1 MKPQSKFFCLFFE
14 YNAIGITIFRNERVV
29 LTCAIE
35 ISADDFVGS
44 GGVDRG
50 LGAGTGAL
58 GTGPGH
64 RHRAR
69 RGGHAEGRVGGE
81 GGRQSVGADG
91 GLSALDG
98 DVGQRHLSP
107 TLKLPYH
114 SHTHT
119 SHFLQC
125 RTKRVSLSVC
135 ANIYTTLSSLYR
147 GRGWTDRR
155 VNFKKISG
163 LLRQGM
169 ELACLRGSGIIKQV
183 KQVIRIPQNLNE
195 YFCKWQ
201 IYMGAHLKNKILLLP
216 TLTTPGRCTLNEK
229 KNKKQELRMSIWGS
243 FI

>member
-1 MKPQSKFFCLFFE
+1 M
-14 YNAIGITIFRNERVV
+14 RRVV

-44 GGVDRG
+44 GGVDG
-50 LGAGTGAL
+50 SLGAGTGAL

-69 RGGHAEGRVGGE
+69 RGRHAEGRVGGE

-125 RTKRVSLSVC
+125 RTKGVSLSMCKYLHDSIVFVQGTGVDGQKGEFQKNLGPS
-135 ANIYTTLSSLYR
+135 APRDGI
-147 GRGWTDRR
+147 
-155 VNFKKISG
+155 G
-163 LLRQGM
+163 LF
-169 ELACLRGSGIIKQV
+169 AWIWNHKTSY

-195 YFCKWQ
+195 YFC
-201 IYMGAHLKNKILLLP
+201 M
-216 TLTTPGRCTLNEK
+216 
-229 KNKKQELRMSIWGS
+229 
-243 FI
+243 